1 MKKTILVSLVLLLAA
16 CGQKTPSEYTAPV
29 VSTVTADAVLAV
41 NIGLDGTYVSNKSK
55 TSFVF
60 KPDGSLS
67 HLEAGVFVEK
77 MAYKI
82 EENRLFIRGV
92 PYSLIIRPD
101 GKLDAGAANEI
112 FIKK

>member
-1 MKKTILVSLVLLLAA
+1 MKKIMLVSVLLLAA
-16 CGQKTPSEYTAPV
+16 CGQKEPSGYTAPA
-29 VSTVTADAVLAV
+29 VSAVASDALPAA
-41 NIGLDGTYVSNKSK
+41 NIGLDGNYVSNKSK
-55 TSFVF
+55 TSFAF
-60 KPDGSLS
+60 KPDGSVS

-92 PYSLIIRPD
+92 PYSLTIRPD